1 MPYAALPNFIT
12 PDDDT
17 VLWRYSNFA
26 KFRDLIERRKLWFS
40 RADKFEDPLE
50 GTFTDGEILYFD
62 SLKSSASSP
71 ELLGW
76 ATGYSRVP
84 RQARFNTFVNCWRE
98 GKFES
103 MAMWDIY
110 GKGSGV
116 VAIKSTVGLLKEA
129 FATYKW
135 NVHVARVKYIDWNE
149 GGWDGNGLTLCIRK
163 DISYSHESEVRG
175 IIWGLEPQPQGG
187 PSVITYGPDMTQMPT
202 GLEVE
207 VDPAHLITEVIV
219 GPKEQTTTYNL
230 VKEIMNQYGLPQPVL
245 ASSRLQRR
253 F

>member
-1 MPYAALPNFIT
+1 MKWGGGSEMPYAALPNFIT

-76 ATGYSRVP
+76 ATAYSRVP

-103 MAMWDIY
+103 MA
-110 GKGSGV
+110 
-116 VAIKSTVGLLKEA
+116 
-129 FATYKW
+129 
-135 NVHVARVKYIDWNE
+135 
-149 GGWDGNGLTLCIRK
+149 
-163 DISYSHESEVRG
+163 
-175 IIWGLEPQPQGG
+175 
-187 PSVITYGPDMTQMPT
+187 
-202 GLEVE
+202 
-207 VDPAHLITEVIV
+207 
-219 GPKEQTTTYNL
+219 
-230 VKEIMNQYGLPQPVL
+230 
-245 ASSRLQRR
+245 
-253 F
+253 

>member
-1 MPYAALPNFIT
+1 
-12 PDDDT
+12 
-17 VLWRYSNFA
+17 
-26 KFRDLIERRKLWFS
+26 
-40 RADKFEDPLE
+40 
-50 GTFTDGEILYFD
+50 
-62 SLKSSASSP
+62 
-71 ELLGW
+71 
-76 ATGYSRVP
+76 
-84 RQARFNTFVNCWRE
+84 
-98 GKFES
+98 

-207 VDPAHLITEVIV
+207 VDPARLITEVIV